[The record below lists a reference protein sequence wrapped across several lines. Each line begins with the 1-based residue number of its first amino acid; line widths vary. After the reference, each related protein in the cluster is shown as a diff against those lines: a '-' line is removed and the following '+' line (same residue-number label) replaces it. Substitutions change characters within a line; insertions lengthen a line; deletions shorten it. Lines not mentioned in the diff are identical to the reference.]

1 MKNIRVILISGL
13 SGSGKT
19 TAIKALEDI
28 GFYCVDNLPILLL
41 PKFIELFE
49 QSGGK
54 ISKVAVVEDIRGE
67 GSYPTSQQAPNRAG
81 AGQAP
86 NRAGSGQAPNRAG
99 SGQAPNRAGSGQ
111 APNRAGSGQAPN
123 RAGSG
128 QGGDGAEEKNFL
140 KDSRRILQDLKREG
154 YPIEILFLESSD
166 PILMRRFSETRRQ
179 HPLAVGGSIREGL
192 RLEREQ
198 LQGIRDMANQV
209 IDTSQLNV
217 HQLKEKIQ
225 QYAQE
230 GGSSSQMTV
239 ALLSFGYSFGI
250 PFEADLL
257 MDVRFLPN
265 PYFVEELKRLKGDHP
280 KVSEYVLQWEETKE
294 FLRHVQELIRFLLP
308 LYERERKTHL
318 TIAVGC
324 TGGRH
329 RSIVIVNQ
337 LAEMLRDELAKRG
350 VFLSVKHR
358 DAEKG

>member
-41 PKFIELFE
+41 PKFIELCE

-67 GSYPTSQQAPNRAG
+67 ASYPGSPQIPDPAG
-81 AGQAP
+81 GGT
-86 NRAGSGQAPNRAG
+86 GSGQASG
-99 SGQAPNRAGSGQ
+99 SEQARIAT
-111 APNRAGSGQAPN
+111 
-123 RAGSG
+123 
-128 QGGDGAEEKNFL
+128 EEKDFL
-140 KDSRRILQDLKREG
+140 KDSRRIIQDLKKEG
-154 YPIEILFLESSD
+154 YPIEILFLESSN
-166 PILMRRFSETRRQ
+166 PILIRRFSETRRQ

-192 RLEREQ
+192 RLERER
-198 LQGIRDMANQV
+198 LQSIRDMALQV

-230 GGSSSQMTV
+230 GNPLGQMTV
-239 ALLSFGYSFGI
+239 TLLSFGYSFGI

-265 PYFVEELKRLKGDHP
+265 PYFVEELKRLTGDHP
-280 KVSEYVLQWEETKE
+280 KVAEYVLQWEETKE
-294 FLRHVQELIRFLLP
+294 FLRHIQELIRFLLP
-308 LYERERKTHL
+308 LYERERRTHL

-329 RSIVIVNQ
+329 RSIVIVNH
-337 LAEMLRDELAKRG
+337 LAEMLRDEVIKRG
-350 VFLSVKHR
+350 VFLSVQHR

>member
-1 MKNIRVILISGL
+1 VKNIRVVLISGL

-41 PKFIELFE
+41 PKFIELCE

-67 GSYPTSQQAPNRAG
+67 ASYPLSQQAPNR
-81 AGQAP
+81 
-86 NRAGSGQAPNRAG
+86 NDSGQAPNPASGGTG
-99 SGQAPNRAGSGQ
+99 SGQSG
-111 APNRAGSGQAPN
+111 
-123 RAGSG
+123 
-128 QGGDGAEEKNFL
+128 GATGEINFL
-140 KDSRRILQDLKREG
+140 EDSRRIIQDLKREG

-166 PILMRRFSETRRQ
+166 PTLMRRFSETRRQ

-192 RLEREQ
+192 RLERER
-198 LQGIRDMANQV
+198 LQAIRDMANQV

-217 HQLKEKIQ
+217 HQLKERVQ
-225 QYAQE
+225 QYAE
-230 GGSSSQMTV
+230 AGRSPSQMTIV
-239 ALLSFGYSFGI
+239 LLSFGYSFGI
-250 PFEADLL
+250 PFETDLL

-265 PYFVEELKRLKGDHP
+265 PYFVEELKRLRGDHP

-294 FLRHVQELIRFLLP
+294 FLRHLEALIRFLLP
-308 LYERERKTHL
+308 LYEKEMKTHL

-329 RSIVIVNQ
+329 RSIVIVNR
-337 LAEMLRDELAKRG
+337 LAEMLRDELAERG
-350 VFLSVKHR
+350 VFLSVQHR

>member
-1 MKNIRVILISGL
+1 VKNLRVILISGL

-41 PKFIELFE
+41 PKFIELCE

-54 ISKVAVVEDIRGE
+54 ISKVGMVEDIRGE
-67 GSYPTSQQAPNRAG
+67 ASYPAPSRAPNRAG
-81 AGQAP
+81 TEQAGNA
-86 NRAGSGQAPNRAG
+86 AG
-99 SGQAPNRAGSGQ
+99 
-111 APNRAGSGQAPN
+111 
-123 RAGSG
+123 
-128 QGGDGAEEKNFL
+128 EKDFL
-140 KDSRRILQDLKREG
+140 EDSRRIIENLKREG

-166 PILMRRFSETRRQ
+166 SILMRRFSETRRQ
-179 HPLAVGGSIREGL
+179 HPLAVGASIREGL
-192 RLEREQ
+192 HLERER

-209 IDTSQLNV
+209 IDTSSLNV

-230 GGSSSQMTV
+230 GRGSGQMTV
-239 ALLSFGYSFGI
+239 LLLSFGYSFGI
-250 PFEADLL
+250 PFETDLL

-265 PYFVEELKRLKGDHP
+265 PYFVEELKRLKGNHP
-280 KVSEYVLQWEETKE
+280 KVAEYVLQWEETKE
-294 FLRHVQELIRFLLP
+294 FLRHAQEFIRFLLP

-329 RSIVIVNQ
+329 RSIVIVNR
-337 LAEMLRDELAKRG
+337 LAEMLQDELTKRG
-350 VFLSVKHR
+350 VFLSVQYR

>member
-1 MKNIRVILISGL
+1 VKNLRVILISGL

-41 PKFIELFE
+41 PKFIELCE

-54 ISKVAVVEDIRGE
+54 ISRVAVVEDIRGE
-67 GSYPTSQQAPNRAG
+67 ASYPTSSQVMNHAG
-81 AGQAP
+81 AGQAKD
-86 NRAGSGQAPNRAG
+86 AKG
-99 SGQAPNRAGSGQ
+99 
-111 APNRAGSGQAPN
+111 
-123 RAGSG
+123 
-128 QGGDGAEEKNFL
+128 EKDFL
-140 KDSRRILQDLKREG
+140 EDSRRIIQDLKREG
-154 YPIEILFLESSD
+154 YPIEVLFLESSD
-166 PILMRRFSETRRQ
+166 SILMRRFSETRRQ

-192 RLEREQ
+192 HLERQ
-198 LQGIRDMANQV
+198 RLQGIRDMANQV
-209 IDTSQLNV
+209 IDTSPLNV
-217 HQLKEKIQ
+217 HQLKERIQ

-230 GGSSSQMTV
+230 GRGSSQMTV
-239 ALLSFGYSFGI
+239 LLLSFGYSFGI
-250 PFEADLL
+250 PFETDLL

-265 PYFVEELKRLKGDHP
+265 PYFVEGLKRLKGDHP
-280 KVSEYVLQWEETKE
+280 KVAEYVLQWDETKE
-294 FLRHVQELIRFLLP
+294 FLRHVQEFIRFLLP

-337 LAEMLRDELAKRG
+337 LAEMLRDELTKRG
-350 VFLSVKHR
+350 VFVSVQHR

>member
-1 MKNIRVILISGL
+1 VKNIRVILISGL

-49 QSGGK
+49 HSGGK

-67 GSYPTSQQAPNRAG
+67 ASYPSSQQPRAG
-81 AGQAP
+81 
-86 NRAGSGQAPNRAG
+86 
-99 SGQAPNRAGSGQ
+99 
-111 APNRAGSGQAPN
+111 
-123 RAGSG
+123 
-128 QGGDGAEEKNFL
+128 EWEKDFL
-140 KDSRRILQDLKREG
+140 EDSIRIIQNLKREG

-179 HPLAVGGSIREGL
+179 HPLAVGGPILEGL
-192 RLEREQ
+192 HLERER
-198 LQGIRDMANQV
+198 LQGIRDMANMV

-225 QYAQE
+225 RYAQVE
-230 GGSSSQMTV
+230 QSSSQMTV
-239 ALLSFGYSFGI
+239 VLLSFGYSFGI

-265 PYFVEELKRLKGDHP
+265 PYFVEELKRLRGEHP
-280 KVSEYVLQWEETKE
+280 KVAEYVLQWEETKQ
-294 FLRHVQELIRFLLP
+294 FLRHVQEFIQFLLP

-329 RSIVIVNQ
+329 RSIVIVNR
-337 LAEMLRDELAKRG
+337 LAEVLRDELMKRG
-350 VFLSVKHR
+350 VFLSVQHR

>member
-41 PKFIELFE
+41 PKFIELCE

-67 GSYPTSQQAPNRAG
+67 ASYPGSPQIPDPAG
-81 AGQAP
+81 GGT
-86 NRAGSGQAPNRAG
+86 GSGQASG
-99 SGQAPNRAGSGQ
+99 SEQARIAT
-111 APNRAGSGQAPN
+111 
-123 RAGSG
+123 
-128 QGGDGAEEKNFL
+128 EEKDFL
-140 KDSRRILQDLKREG
+140 KDSRRIIQDLKKEG
-154 YPIEILFLESSD
+154 YPIEILFLESSN
-166 PILMRRFSETRRQ
+166 PILIRRFSETRRQ

-192 RLEREQ
+192 RLERER
-198 LQGIRDMANQV
+198 LQSIRDMALQV

-230 GGSSSQMTV
+230 GNPLGQMTV
-239 ALLSFGYSFGI
+239 TLLSFGYSFGI

-265 PYFVEELKRLKGDHP
+265 PYFVEELKRLTGDHP
-280 KVSEYVLQWEETKE
+280 KVAEYVLQWEETKE
-294 FLRHVQELIRFLLP
+294 FLRHIQKLIRFLLP
-308 LYERERKTHL
+308 LYERERRTHL

-329 RSIVIVNQ
+329 RSIVIVNH
-337 LAEMLRDELAKRG
+337 LAEMLRDEVIKRG
-350 VFLSVKHR
+350 VFLSVQHR

>member
-41 PKFIELFE
+41 PKFIELCE

-67 GSYPTSQQAPNRAG
+67 ASYPDSIRIPDPAAGGMDSGQTSRPV
-81 AGQAP
+81 
-86 NRAGSGQAPNRAG
+86 GSGQARR
-99 SGQAPNRAGSGQ
+99 SE
-111 APNRAGSGQAPN
+111 
-123 RAGSG
+123 
-128 QGGDGAEEKNFL
+128 EEKDFL
-140 KDSRRILQDLKREG
+140 KDSRRIIQDLKREG
-154 YPIEILFLESSD
+154 YPIEILFLESSN
-166 PILMRRFSETRRQ
+166 PILIRRFSETRRQ

-192 RLEREQ
+192 RLERER
-198 LQGIRDMANQV
+198 LQAIRDMALQV

-230 GGSSSQMTV
+230 GSPLGQMTV
-239 ALLSFGYSFGI
+239 TLLSFGYSFGI

-280 KVSEYVLQWEETKE
+280 KVAEYVLQWEETKE
-294 FLRHVQELIRFLLP
+294 FLRHIQELIRFLLP
-308 LYERERKTHL
+308 LYERERRTHL

-329 RSIVIVNQ
+329 RSIVIVNH
-337 LAEMLRDELAKRG
+337 LAEMLQDEVIKRG
-350 VFLSVKHR
+350 GFLSVQHR